1 MSNLSKNYLYNVIS
15 LFTGMLFPFITFPY
29 ISRILMPEYLGK
41 VTFAQSLTSY
51 FIRLALLGIPVYGVR
66 ELSRAIVS
74 EEKNDFSKIFT
85 ELLLISLISSVF
97 STILFYLL
105 ISFNSKVEEI
115 KMLMYLYL
123 FQVIFAFL
131 TLDYIFIVLERHKR
145 RTIRTVILRVI
156 SLALMLTLV
165 KKPEDY
171 LIYGAILIFP
181 EIIARIIDFYFC
193 RKYIYT
199 KMKDLNFKRHFRSLL
214 TLFIFSF
221 SIGIYV
227 SLDTTILGFMKNEEE
242 VGLYSTGTK
251 LVKMII
257 PIVSILG
264 TVMAPQI
271 IKHIKKKDNEQVY
284 SMIDKFIDFCFLLG
298 IPGIFLMTF
307 LAKDIILLIS
317 GNTFIN
323 STPTMKLTAIIII
336 TIPLGT
342 FFGSQILIPN
352 DKEKLVLKVSV
363 IGMTLNVI
371 LNLLLIPKYGI
382 EGAAFALLAT
392 EFLICVYRGFEV
404 KKIYPDYKFITQE
417 RINYITIGLISFG
430 LLFIVRG
437 LVNYNYMINILLFS
451 TIYAF
456 VYFSG
461 LIILKDK
468 NIRFAINKILK
479 K

>member
-15 LFTGMLFPFITFPY
+15 LFTGILFPFIIFPY

-51 FIRLALLGIPVYGVR
+51 FVTLALLGIPIYGVR
-66 ELSRAIVS
+66 ELSKVQATD
-74 EEKNDFSKIFT
+74 EKTQFSKTFT
-85 ELLLISLISSVF
+85 ELIFVSLISSIF
-97 STILFYLL
+97 SAMIFLLL

-131 TLDYIFIVLERHKR
+131 NLDYIFIVLEQHKR
-145 RTIRTVILRVI
+145 RTIRTVILRIV
-156 SLALMLTLV
+156 SLILIVTLV

-181 EIIARIIDFYFC
+181 EILARFIDIYFC
-193 RKYIYT
+193 KKYIYI
-199 KMKDLNFKRHFRSLL
+199 KDLRLKKHLLPLL
-214 TLFIFSF
+214 TIFVYVF
-221 SIGIYV
+221 STAIYV
-227 SLDTTILGFMKNEEE
+227 NLDITMLGFMKTEDE

-257 PIVSILG
+257 PIMSVLG

-271 IKHIKKKDNEQVY
+271 IRNIKKKDNEQVY
-284 SMIDKFIDFCFLLG
+284 SMIDKFIDFCFLIG
-298 IPGIFLMTF
+298 IPGVLLMTF
-307 LAKDIILLIS
+307 LAEDIILLIS
-317 GNTFIN
+317 GNMFLS
-323 STPTMKLTAIIII
+323 STPVMKIIAI
-336 TIPLGT
+336 TILLIPVGT
-342 FFGSQILIPN
+342 FLGGQILIPN
-352 DKEKLVLKVSV
+352 DKEKLVLKIALVSMFFNV
-363 IGMTLNVI
+363 LLNI
-371 LNLLLIPKYGI
+371 FLIPRYGI
-382 EGAAFALLAT
+382 KGAAFALLIA
-392 EFLICVYRGFEV
+392 EFLVCFYRGFEV
-404 KKIYPDYKFITQE
+404 KKIYPDYKFITNE
-417 RINYITIGLISFG
+417 RINYTIIGLISFG

-437 LVNYNYMINILLFS
+437 LVNHNYIINILLFS

-456 VYFSG
+456 VYFGG